1 MAISVAL
8 AQKRDLKKIHN
19 LLRNAK
25 LSTNLTKCTYVLK
38 AVSDYRIIGAIG
50 VEFWGDFVSLRALT
64 VDRNFR
70 RQGVGKA
77 LVLQALQLAK
87 LQSATGIYAYTLFWN
102 MRFFSSCGF
111 ARVPKTSA
119 PTEVAASAVYH
130 YPHYRYC
137 CLMEYQGG

>member
-8 AQKRDLKKIHN
+8 AQKRDLKKIHTI
-19 LLRNAK
+19 LRGAK
-25 LSTNLTKCTYVLK
+25 LSTNLTRCRYVLK
-38 AVSDYRIIGAIG
+38 AVKDYRIVGAIG
-50 VEFWGDFVSLRALT
+50 LEFWGDFVSLRALV
-64 VDRNFR
+64 VDRKFR
-70 RQGVGKA
+70 RQGVGRS
-77 LVLQALQLAK
+77 LVIQALQLAK
-87 LQSATGIYAYTLFWN
+87 LQSTTGIYAYTLFWN

-130 YPHYRYC
+130 HPHYRYC